1 VRGVNDFLE
10 FAFNNGTDNG
20 KIRCPCTRCANGTSW
35 VRGMVHAH
43 LINYGIC
50 QGCTCWYAHGE
61 QLGTASSHHATNTP
75 PPIHDGSSGMLDMLH
90 EVFPIVT
97 DPNVSQSPISEMGGE
112 AEGVHEN
119 EGVHEDLQSTNQG
132 TEKFYEFLNDA
143 KKPLNDLGQ
152 PIGNQSGKFSNF
164 ASTLVRDKNIMP
176 IDYTNWKKVPNRH
189 KEDAWNLIQV

>member
-1 VRGVNDFLE
+1 ME
-10 FAFNNGTDNG
+10 FVKVTLVGMLMENN
-20 KIRCPCTRCANGTSW
+20 
-35 VRGMVHAH
+35 
-43 LINYGIC
+43 
-50 QGCTCWYAHGE
+50 
-61 QLGTASSHHATNTP
+61 LGLLLVIMLLTP
-75 PPIHDGSSGMLDMLH
+75 PPSPPIHDGSSGMLDMLH

-112 AEGVHEN
+112 AK
-119 EGVHEDLQSTNQG
+119 GVHEDLQSTNQG

-152 PIGNQSGKFSNF
+152 PIGDQSGKFSNF
-164 ASTLVRDKNIMP
+164 AGTLVRDKNIMP